1 MWNITYYEQNIYE
14 NINNFAAFI
23 KIISVHS
30 VTYVII
36 KTLTDLTPTYYPHW
50 LTDHVPCSDVKIS
63 FHFIL
68 FSTIWGGLNAFQLFK
83 LGEWG

>member
-23 KIISVHS
+23 KIINVHS
-30 VTYVII
+30 V
-36 KTLTDLTPTYYPHW
+36 TDLTPTYYPHW
-50 LTDHVPCSDVKIS
+50 PTDHVPCSDAKIS